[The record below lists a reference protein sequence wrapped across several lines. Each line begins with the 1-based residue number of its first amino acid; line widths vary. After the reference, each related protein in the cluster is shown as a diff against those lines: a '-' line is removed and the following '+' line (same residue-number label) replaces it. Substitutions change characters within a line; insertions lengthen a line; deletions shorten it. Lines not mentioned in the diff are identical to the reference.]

1 MTGYTF
7 HAAAA
12 YTSFAASGG
21 NMTPAMPTFTAGD
34 LLLLETAVNSN
45 VITPPAITGYT
56 QLTTNSSMKGFAIYG
71 RIAVGGDTSP
81 TFQWDAGHQVFS
93 RLVSFS
99 GDVYTDLTTIV
110 DANSTE
116 LSNNQTGKIPV
127 ASATAPA
134 ATNALVI
141 RAGRCVKSTTSN
153 GATFGDWSVDSG
165 IYTKVGNTQV
175 VQNNNAIAGVMWY
188 LMQTS
193 PASGS
198 ADLCSLSITDAS
210 NNANG
215 VHLILKSQAPIIPP
229 SPLIPSRLIF
239 ILP

>member
-7 HAAAA
+7 HSAGA
-12 YTSFAASGG
+12 YTSLAASGG

-34 LLLLETAVNSN
+34 LLLLETGVNSN
-45 VITPPAITGYT
+45 VITPVAITGYT
-56 QLTTNSSMKGFAIYG
+56 QLTTNSSMKGYAIYG

-93 RLVSFS
+93 RIVSFS

-110 DANSTE
+110 DTNSTE

-127 ASATAPA
+127 AAAVAPA

-141 RAGRCVKSTTSN
+141 RGGRCVKSTTSN
-153 GATFGDWSVDSG
+153 GATFGDWSTDSG

-198 ADLCSLSITDAS
+198 SDLCSLSITDAS

-215 VHLILKSQAPIIPP
+215 VHLILKSLAPIIPP
-229 SPLIPSRLIF
+229 SPLVPSKLIF